1 MAEDSLRNKK
11 RATIHIMSDRE
22 LQEETLLELKIQNG
36 LMRQDTHY
44 LKRIN
49 QKVQVLFWIFV
60 AYVIFATVMF
70 LTGKV

>member
-1 MAEDSLRNKK
+1 MSHNKAHAPK
-11 RATIHIMSDRE
+11 AKISDLSDRE
-22 LQEETLLELKIQNG
+22 LQEEILHELQHQNG
-36 LMRQDTHY
+36 LTRQDTHY

-49 QKVQVLFWIFV
+49 SKVQILFWIFV